1 MSNSLQYLIR
11 RLGFYSIAA
20 WAALTLNFFIPRLM
34 PGDPAAIIFARFRGK
49 LTPEAMIALRET
61 FGLTDGPLLLQ
72 YFSYIKSMFKG
83 DLGVSIAYFPEPVA
97 NIIST
102 GLLWT
107 IFLAGTSLVISF
119 IIGTLLGA
127 IISWKRGGKLDSFLP
142 PSLAFIGAF
151 PYFWLAM
158 LSLYIFGFKLEWFPL
173 RHAYSDDVTVGL
185 NIPFILSS
193 IYHAILPA
201 TTMILVSVGGWML
214 SMRNTMLTTLGS
226 DYITFARAKGLSS
239 WVVMLKYAARNA
251 ILPNFTGFG
260 MALGFVLS
268 GALLTEIIFSYPGQG
283 YLLLQAV
290 RSQDF
295 PLMQGL
301 FMTITLA
308 VLAANWF
315 VDIAILFLDPRTR
328 R

>member
-1 MSNSLQYLIR
+1 
-11 RLGFYSIAA
+11 
-20 WAALTLNFFIPRLM
+20 
-34 PGDPAAIIFARFRGK
+34 
-49 LTPEAMIALRET
+49 
-61 FGLTDGPLLLQ
+61 
-72 YFSYIKSMFKG
+72 
-83 DLGVSIAYFPEPVA
+83 
-97 NIIST
+97 
-102 GLLWT
+102 
-107 IFLAGTSLVISF
+107 
-119 IIGTLLGA
+119 
-127 IISWKRGGKLDSFLP
+127 
-142 PSLAFIGAF
+142 
-151 PYFWLAM
+151 
-158 LSLYIFGFKLEWFPL
+158 
-173 RHAYSDDVTVGL
+173 
-185 NIPFILSS
+185 
-193 IYHAILPA
+193 
-201 TTMILVSVGGWML
+201 MILVSLGGWML

-226 DYITFARAKGLSS
+226 DYITLARAKGLSS

-328 R
+328 K